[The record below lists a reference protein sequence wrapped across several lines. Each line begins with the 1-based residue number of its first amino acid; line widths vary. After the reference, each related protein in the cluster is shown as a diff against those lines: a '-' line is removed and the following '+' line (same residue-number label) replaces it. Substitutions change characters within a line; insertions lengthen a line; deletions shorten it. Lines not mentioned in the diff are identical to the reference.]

1 MMRLSTTKQIILL
14 LVALL
19 IINVLLY
26 LPSLQHDFLKDDF
39 RLIVENQRIKTFK
52 AFLNSLNGQFF
63 SFPDF
68 PYLHYWRPLSL
79 FTFYLDY
86 QIWGLNPLGY
96 HFTNILLNA
105 FNALLLFLFFYFIS
119 KKMLPAFFMS
129 LFFSI
134 HPVHVEAVSWISG
147 RTDLLA
153 AFFTFSAILM
163 FLLFLKKERKVF
175 YLFSVICFIL
185 ALLAKENAV
194 LFPLAAAF
202 LLTLYTTKWG
212 GVPTPFAQP
221 CAPGFSSLK
230 TASQILAMVPLVIID
245 IIYLI
250 LHRTFTG
257 MQNIL
262 QHVSFKD
269 IFVIFKTIGVYTNFI
284 FNPLFSAPY
293 FSMRQFEQYH
303 IQYYMYS
310 FIGLLL
316 LALVILKRKA
326 YRCTFYS
333 LLFLIFLLP
342 VLDPQIIPSN
352 PRIALRFAYI
362 PAVLAGVFF
371 IETIQFL
378 KIKKQRIFFI
388 GLLIL
393 IASAWAIPLFHFQEF
408 FKNERDYYQQLVK
421 YYPNDGSLLLPLAL
435 QKAGTGK
442 PSDYDKALELVNRT
456 LAMNARDRWADVS
469 EPASLLKANILV
481 VSADPAR
488 AAEGKTLAE
497 KILAEPHKQETT
509 YFAYLVLAKFY
520 EKKQGFPA
528 ALAMLEKAQTIGET
542 SDLYYRMAI
551 VYTKMKDFQKALQY
565 LEKAKALNPEM
576 PGYAEL
582 KELILKNVQ

>member
-19 IINVLLY
+19 VINVLLY

-86 QIWGLNPLGY
+86 RIWGLNPLGY
-96 HFTNILLNA
+96 HFTNILLNSL
-105 FNALLLFLFFYFIS
+105 NALLLFLFFYYIS
-119 KKMLPAFFMS
+119 KKVFPAFFIS

-153 AFFTFSAILM
+153 AFFIFSAILM
-163 FLLFLKKERKVF
+163 FLLFLKNERKTF
-175 YLFSVICFIL
+175 YLFSVISFIL

-202 LLTLYTTKWG
+202 LLVLGTPKNNRKKKWY
-212 GVPTPFAQP
+212 
-221 CAPGFSSLK
+221 
-230 TASQILAMVPLVIID
+230 LAIIPLVAVD

-250 LHRTFTG
+250 LHRIFTG
-257 MQNIL
+257 MQNIM
-262 QHVSFKD
+262 QPFYFKD
-269 IFVIFKTIGVYTNFI
+269 IFLIFKTAGVYINFI
-284 FNPLFSAPY
+284 FNPLLSAPY
-293 FSMRQFEQYH
+293 FSMRQLEQYH
-303 IQYYMYS
+303 MQYYIYS

-316 LALVILKRKA
+316 LALVIFKRKE
-326 YRCTFYS
+326 YHSTFYS

-342 VLDPQIIPSN
+342 VLAPQIIPTN

-362 PAVLAGVFF
+362 PVVLAGVFF
-371 IETIQFL
+371 IESIQFL

-393 IASAWAIPLFHFQEF
+393 IASAWALPLFHFQEF
-408 FKNERDYYQQLVK
+408 FKNENEYYQRMVK
-421 YYPNDGSLLLPLAL
+421 YYPNDSSLLLPLAL
-435 QKAGTGK
+435 QKAGAGN
-442 PSDYDKALELVNRT
+442 SADFEKALELINRA
-456 LAMNARDRWADVS
+456 LAMNPGDRWADVS
-469 EPASLLKANILV
+469 EQANLLKANLLIVSSDSSRVKKGKALV
-481 VSADPAR
+481 ER
-488 AAEGKTLAE
+488 
-497 KILAEPHKQETT
+497 ILAESHKQETT
-509 YFAYLVLAKFY
+509 YFAYLILAKFY
-520 EKKQGFPA
+520 EKKQEFPMA
-528 ALAMLEKAQTIGET
+528 FAMLEKALAIGET

-551 VYTKMKDFQKALQY
+551 VYIKTKDFQKAFQY
-565 LEKAKALNPEM
+565 LEKAKELNPEM
-576 PGYAEL
+576 PKYVEL
-582 KELILKNVQ
+582 KELILKNLQ